1 MGSGYGA
8 QPDFKLTT
16 LLLQSPEPWDHKTSL
31 CQLTSCYFLGVG
43 IFRLAYQVMIRAW
56 TLPQTSTLSS
66 HSPALCPPR
75 SFLPSAN
82 PFCSPVTHSPFLTP
96 LTSFPFPLP
105 FQFHD
110 LQMYTHDSIYAA
122 LNVISVQAKT
132 WRFFSKSLNILISS
146 CTHFLANFM
155 TAFTFPIHL
164 LMAISTGSIS
174 WLV

>member
-1 MGSGYGA
+1 MIIIFFVTSPIWSYLEYQGKPTVDPQISNLGLINYKPRQKKNAFLNCEMGSGYAA

-16 LLLQSPEPWDHKTSL
+16 LLLQSPEPWDYKLTTL

-56 TLPQTSTLSS
+56 ALPRTSTLCS

-82 PFCSPVTHSPFLTP
+82 PFCSPVTRSPFLTP

-105 FQFHD
+105 F
-110 LQMYTHDSIYAA
+110 
-122 LNVISVQAKT
+122 
-132 WRFFSKSLNILISS
+132 
-146 CTHFLANFM
+146 
-155 TAFTFPIHL
+155 
-164 LMAISTGSIS
+164 
-174 WLV
+174 